1 VHLITLREILRDA
14 DVTHAISLVVREHN
28 LSEEQTEQAFDY
40 PTCSTPCE
48 AALRTVLGQSDIP
61 NGSGLFLDFP
71 QKSSAIS
78 STPIGAATTEG
89 KQPPISH
96 LRIRLRTIK
105 RYLQALL
112 TKSEIELK
120 LSQCKIQ

>member
-1 VHLITLREILRDA
+1 MLTRQV
-14 DVTHAISLVVREHN
+14 SLVRTRYRAPVA
-28 LSEEQTEQAFDY
+28 S
-40 PTCSTPCE
+40 
-48 AALRTVLGQSDIP
+48 LRKTGSD
-61 NGSGLFLDFP
+61 NF
-71 QKSSAIS
+71 A
-78 STPIGAATTEG
+78 GAATTEG

-96 LRIRLRTIK
+96 LRNRLRTIK